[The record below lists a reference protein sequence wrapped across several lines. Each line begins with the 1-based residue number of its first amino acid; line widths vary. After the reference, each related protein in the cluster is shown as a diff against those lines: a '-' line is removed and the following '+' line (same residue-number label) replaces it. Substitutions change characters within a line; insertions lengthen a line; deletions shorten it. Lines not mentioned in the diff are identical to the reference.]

1 MMLRR
6 RLGTFFFLGWLGAEA
21 LAPRVARAAEPAAA
35 EKSRG
40 TVVVIVDV
48 FEDETDNAKLR
59 AKLYETAR
67 EKGYQPDPKADVVH
81 VATDVDAIDGGRVST
96 DPDKL
101 AIVQKGLGAALLVRV
116 SKTDAGVSVVL
127 AKQSGNESK
136 SVASAE
142 EVPAAVAAL
151 LGVAP
156 ATKPAPEATPA
167 PAAEAPG
174 QGAPQAAGYILP
186 NEEDEGP
193 PPDSPEAIRAAWENR
208 GGVKATYGIR
218 AMMTGLLIPDVQYID
233 RNPVST
239 ELEVGKKNTYG
250 IGGGIGAHV
259 SFLFMPL
266 PKPGEGKGWQ
276 GFRIG
281 AGLDLNVLYVR
292 PPVGYT
298 YHLSNNQL
306 SSRDTQYENKAFLY
320 AIVPLQLGVQFG
332 LGDFRATNLWRGVAL
347 GLAYSPA
354 VITTLE
360 IGQNQDKAQT
370 NFNYGG
376 VELDLDITKL
386 ESAENANSQ
395 IRLFAMLLPKV
406 NDKVPWLASAGIGAV
421 WY

>member
-1 MMLRR
+1 MRKADLVTAISEKTGVPKVDV
-6 RLGTFFFLGWLGAEA
+6 LVTLETFFKEVKGSLAEGEN
-21 LAPRVARAAEPAAA
+21 VYI
-35 EKSRG
+35 RG
-40 TVVVIVDV
+40 FGSFIM
-48 FEDETDNAKLR
+48 KKR
-59 AKLYETAR
+59 AKKIGR
-67 EKGYQPDPKADVVH
+67 HIKKN
-81 VATDVDAIDGGRVST
+81 VAIEI
-96 DPDKL
+96 PEHF
-101 AIVQKGLGAALLVRV
+101 I
-116 SKTDAGVSVVL
+116 
-127 AKQSGNESK
+127 
-136 SVASAE
+136 
-142 EVPAAVAAL
+142 PAF
-151 LGVAP
+151 
-156 ATKPAPEATPA
+156 KPAKIFVE
-167 PAAEAPG
+167 
-174 QGAPQAAGYILP
+174 QVKDNVSSLP